1 MEECDY
7 LTEMTT
13 DVACRPHMVIDAG
26 WQQNYT
32 SHRYGS
38 YIGGPWEHGNSG
50 LSDIAGTAEAIHAH
64 GARAGIWI
72 RPLITCGNI
81 PPEAVGIR
89 KCDGGGVPLDP
100 SHPYVRE
107 MIAADASAL
116 AEIARSEAVYRYL
129 PTFLYEQRYD
139 DAAVAIERMSA
150 ECFDTKESILLA
162 VCLRE
167 EPVVVDKFVFK
178 RRWADEKIG

>member
-1 MEECDY
+1 MEPFGEIPRI
-7 LTEMTT
+7 EGE
-13 DVACRPHMVIDAG
+13 HVI
-26 WQQNYT
+26 
-32 SHRYGS
+32 
-38 YIGGPWEHGNSG
+38 
-50 LSDIAGTAEAIHAH
+50 L
-64 GARAGIWI
+64 
-72 RPLITCGNI
+72 
-81 PPEAVGIR
+81 
-89 KCDGGGVPLDP
+89 
-100 SHPYVRE
+100 RE

-139 DAAVAIERMSA
+139 DAAVAIERMRA

-178 RRWADEKIG
+178 RRWADEIIG

>member
-1 MEECDY
+1 MEPFGEIPRI
-7 LTEMTT
+7 EGE
-13 DVACRPHMVIDAG
+13 HVI
-26 WQQNYT
+26 
-32 SHRYGS
+32 
-38 YIGGPWEHGNSG
+38 
-50 LSDIAGTAEAIHAH
+50 L
-64 GARAGIWI
+64 
-72 RPLITCGNI
+72 
-81 PPEAVGIR
+81 
-89 KCDGGGVPLDP
+89 
-100 SHPYVRE
+100 RE

-139 DAAVAIERMSA
+139 DAAVAIERMRA

-167 EPVVVDKFVFK
+167 EPVVVDIFVFK

>member
-1 MEECDY
+1 MEPFG
-7 LTEMTT
+7 EMP
-13 DVACRPHMVIDAG
+13 RIEGEHVI
-26 WQQNYT
+26 
-32 SHRYGS
+32 
-38 YIGGPWEHGNSG
+38 
-50 LSDIAGTAEAIHAH
+50 L
-64 GARAGIWI
+64 
-72 RPLITCGNI
+72 
-81 PPEAVGIR
+81 
-89 KCDGGGVPLDP
+89 
-100 SHPYVRE
+100 RE

-139 DAAVAIERMSA
+139 DAAVAIGRMRA

-167 EPVVVDKFVFK
+167 EPVVVDKYVFK